1 MITTVHPHAARRGRR
16 FVAATA
22 VTAAAALAFGLS
34 SAPALADGATGKY
47 VGNGPGGIAVETENH
62 GKIQTNLF
70 KLQLD
75 DGATLQTYCIDAET
89 AIRGGAEY
97 REDAWDTYPGKGDFA
112 QPGKV
117 HTVLQSSFP
126 TVGVADLAE
135 AAGIEGLTEK
145 EAVAGTQAAVWHF
158 SNGTKLTEGGKH
170 GANVDALYAHLVE
183 QAEKSDTP
191 EPEAS
196 LTITPEAAEGA
207 AGETIGE
214 FTVETSADSVP
225 LKLDAPEGFQLVD
238 VESGEPVEAAA
249 DGDTLGV
256 KVPEGAEDGEASFS
270 GTITATVEVGR
281 LFRGVDGQPATQ
293 TLITADSSETEIT
306 AGAEVSWTSGG
317 ETPPDDGGDDGDEQ
331 PSPSPSPSTP
341 DDGGNG
347 GGDEGD
353 GGQDEGDD
361 KPAPGGGDE
370 DQGGGLPVT
379 GGALYG
385 LIGAA
390 VAAVGGGAAAIYF
403 GRKRKASSEV

>member
-1 MITTVHPHAARRGRR
+1 MTTVHPHTARRGRR

-47 VGNGPGGIAVETENH
+47 VGNGPGGISVETETH
-62 GKIQTNLF
+62 GRIQTNLF
-70 KLQLD
+70 ELKLD
-75 DGATLQTYCIDAET
+75 DGAKLQTYCIDAET
-89 AIRGGAEY
+89 AIRKGADY

-126 TVGVADLAE
+126 TVDVATLAE
-135 AAGIEGLTEK
+135 QAGIEGLTEK

-170 GANVDALYAHLVE
+170 GANVDALYAHLLE

-196 LTITPEAAEGA
+196 LTITPETAEGA

-225 LKLDAPEGFQLVD
+225 LVLDAPEGFQLVD

-306 AGAEVSWTSGG
+306 ASASVSWASGG
-317 ETPPDDGGDDGDEQ
+317 ETPPGDDEDEEEQ

-341 DDGGNG
+341 DEGGP

-353 GGQDEGDD
+353 EDQGED
-361 KPAPGGGDE
+361 KPAPDDDK

-403 GRKRKASSEV
+403 GRRRKASSEV

>member
-1 MITTVHPHAARRGRR
+1 MITTVHPHTARRGRR

-47 VGNGPGGIAVETENH
+47 VGNGPGGISVETKTH

-70 KLQLD
+70 QLKLD

-89 AIRGGAEY
+89 AIRSGADY

-112 QPGKV
+112 RPGKV
-117 HTVLQSSFP
+117 HTVLQSSYP
-126 TVGVADLAE
+126 TVDVAALAE
-135 AAGIEGLTEK
+135 QAGIEGLTEE

-158 SNGTKLTEGGKH
+158 SNGTELTEGGKH
-170 GANVDALYAHLVE
+170 GANVDALYAHLLEKAE
-183 QAEKSDTP
+183 QSDTP

-214 FTVETSADSVP
+214 FTVQTSADSVP
-225 LKLDAPEGFQLVD
+225 LKLDAPDGFALVD

-249 DGDTLGV
+249 NGDKLGV

-306 AGAEVSWTSGG
+306 ASAKVSWASDGG
-317 ETPPDDGGDDGDEQ
+317 GDTPPDDGDDEE
-331 PSPSPSPSTP
+331 PAPSPSPSTP
-341 DDGGNG
+341 DEG
-347 GGDEGD
+347 GGDGDKGD
-353 GGQDEGDD
+353 GGKDEGED
-361 KPAPGGGDE
+361 KPAPGGGK

-403 GRKRKASSEV
+403 GRKRKASTEV

>member
-1 MITTVHPHAARRGRR
+1 MMTTVHPHTARRGRR
-16 FVAATA
+16 FVSATA

-47 VGNGPGGIAVETENH
+47 VGNGPGGISVETETH
-62 GKIQTNLF
+62 GRIQTNLF
-70 KLQLD
+70 ELKLD
-75 DGATLQTYCIDAET
+75 DGAKLQTYCIDAET
-89 AIRGGAEY
+89 AIRKGADY

-126 TVGVADLAE
+126 TVGVDALAE
-135 AAGIEGLTEK
+135 QAGIEGLTAE

-158 SNGTKLTEGGKH
+158 SNGTVLTEGGKH
-170 GANVDALYAHLVE
+170 GANVDALYAHLLE

-196 LTITPEAAEGA
+196 LTITPETAEGA

-225 LKLDAPEGFQLVD
+225 LVLDAPEGFQLVD

-306 AGAEVSWTSGG
+306 ASASVSWASGG
-317 ETPPDDGGDDGDEQ
+317 ETPPGDDEDEEEQ

-341 DDGGNG
+341 DEGGP

-353 GGQDEGDD
+353 EDQGED
-361 KPAPGGGDE
+361 KPAPDDDK

-403 GRKRKASSEV
+403 GRRRKASSEV